1 MDKINKIKIK
11 DVTYEIGGGGSATV
25 DSGLSTTS
33 ENAVQNKVITSE
45 LEKKLDLSSFQTT
58 LHGVFAKYNNFGG
71 RCAYDNIGEASLHIK
86 SQYTGTTFTSEI
98 TDKEQL
104 CKLVG
109 YTGDTSYASVY
120 TGLYAIFRAK
130 DLYEMKSKFDKNRSF
145 RAYVCNVPSQT
156 EKPLYDIYQD
166 LGNIT
171 LIAGKSYV
179 MPIGKHYA
187 YQDTNLLY
195 YDNPTEIT
203 NATFNS
209 LYETYSGD
217 TSTMFFA
224 DWHDIRNAFESYGCG
239 WSINDNSYN
248 RTIYI
253 YSSSM
258 VSYHTSDGNKS
269 GYYVKFIDANDFTD
283 KQPGNTI
290 NLRYNLD
297 YMYGASDLDDM
308 RADISSNKTKI
319 GKLSNLA
326 SEVVYAEPDT
336 ADSAHTFT
344 RTINGY
350 NIYTTDKDHRDMK
363 VVKSINGKNGN
374 KYGEVFIYAIV
385 NGVDAISTDTSVK
398 LDVRGDWNMNFKGDR
413 HYIYNRPFYQEDP
426 TYGDPIYLFKGTDY
440 RECYCTNTTLQKDIA
455 EGVLEAPFQDY
466 TCYKEGNKYIV
477 KRTEHISNP
486 PSSAYGYWSGT
497 TLTSGSSWTSIVA
510 NAGSTMDMEDHAQN
524 NFYFRPK
531 IDGVIH
537 KLDNK
542 FIQAKTINGESVL
555 GEGEIDMSSY
565 QTKAESVKIARL
577 TQEQYDALT
586 PKDENT
592 LYIIITES

>member
-45 LEKKLDLSSFQTT
+45 LGKKLDKSNFQTT

-71 RCAYDNIGEASLHIK
+71 ICGYSDNNEAQLHIK

-98 TDKEQL
+98 TDMEQL

-109 YTGDTSYASVY
+109 YTGSTQEIHAAK

-130 DLYEMKSKFDKNRSF
+130 DLYDMKSLFDNNKSF
-145 RAYVCNVPSQT
+145 RAYVFNVPSQT

-166 LGNIT
+166 IVNRT
-171 LIAGKSYV
+171 LMAGKSYV
-179 MPIGKHYA
+179 MPMDMHYG

-195 YDNPTEIT
+195 YDNPTEID
-203 NATFNS
+203 NATFES
-209 LYETYSGD
+209 LYATYSGD

-224 DWHDIRNAFESYGCG
+224 DWNDIRNAFESYGCG
-239 WSINDNSYN
+239 WRINDNRYK
-248 RTIYI
+248 TIYI

-258 VSYHTSDGNKS
+258 VRYYNDR
-269 GYYVKFIDANDFTD
+269 GYYVKFIDANDFAD
-283 KQPGNTI
+283 INGNTI

-297 YMYGASDLDDM
+297 YMYGASDFDNIKT
-308 RADISSNKTKI
+308 DIASNKSHIDSLETK
-319 GKLSNLA
+319 
-326 SEVVYAEPDT
+326 VVYAEPDI

-344 RTINGY
+344 KTINGETL
-350 NIYTTDKDHRDMK
+350 YTTDKDRRNINL
-363 VVKSINGKNGN
+363 VKSVNGKTGAVNLTATVNGFQVIGNNIDINGN
-374 KYGEVFIYAIV
+374 
-385 NGVDAISTDTSVK
+385 
-398 LDVRGDWNMNFKGDR
+398 WNENNPSMYD
-413 HYIYNRPFYQEDP
+413 YIHNRPFYQEDP

-440 RECYCTNTTLQKDIA
+440 SECRCTNTTLQKDIA

-466 TCYKEGNKYIV
+466 TCYKEGSNYIV
-477 KRTEHISNP
+477 KKTEHISNP

-497 TLTSGSSWTSIVA
+497 TLTSGSSWESLVTNISSSDDYW
-510 NAGSTMDMEDHAQN
+510 NHAQN
-524 NFYFRPK
+524 NLYVRPK
-531 IDGVIH
+531 TDGVIH
-537 KLDNK
+537 KLDPK

-565 QTKAESVKIARL
+565 QTKTVGISIL
-577 TQEQYDALT
+577 L
-586 PKDENT
+586 N
-592 LYIIITES
+592 L